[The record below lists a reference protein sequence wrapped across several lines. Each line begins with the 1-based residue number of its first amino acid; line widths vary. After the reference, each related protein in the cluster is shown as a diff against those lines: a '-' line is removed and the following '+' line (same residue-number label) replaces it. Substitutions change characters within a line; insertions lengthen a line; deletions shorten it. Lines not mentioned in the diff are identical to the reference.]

1 VRVSSFVSQ
10 LEPDEAAMVR
20 GLGYVRRIERRE
32 ALVSEGELADAVLLI
47 ERGNAKIVSITRGG
61 VEVVLAL
68 RGTGELV
75 GEQSIL
81 DGQPRGATVVAID
94 PLEVRVIAAS
104 AFRRFLEQNPRVMM
118 VVLSMMSASLR
129 AASLAQISYAAAD
142 TLGRVAARLLE
153 LGERFGDQS
162 PEGVR
167 VTLPLTQEEI
177 AGWAGAS
184 IEATAR
190 ALRQMRELGWIQTGR
205 RTLLIRDAESLRHR
219 AP

>member
-1 VRVSSFVSQ
+1 LRVSSFVSQ
-10 LEPDEAAMVR
+10 LSHDEAATLR
-20 GLGYVRRIERRE
+20 ALGHVRRVERRE
-32 ALVSEGELADAVLLI
+32 ALLSEGELADAVLLI
-47 ERGNAKIVSITRGG
+47 ERGNAKIVSITRDG

-68 RGTGELV
+68 RGAGELV

-81 DGQPRGATVVAID
+81 DRQPRGATVVAID
-94 PLEVRVIAAS
+94 PLEVRVIGAAP
-104 AFRRFLEQNPRVMM
+104 FRRFLEQNPRVMV

-142 TLGRVAARLLE
+142 TVGRVAARLLE
-153 LGERFGDQS
+153 LGERFGEPS

-184 IEATAR
+184 LEATTR

-205 RTLLIRDAESLRHR
+205 RTLLIRDAQSLRRR
-219 AP
+219 AA